1 MSDKN
6 DKVPLDEPSE
16 EEFARAGYVPP
27 QGKRLELPFWL
38 AVASCVLALAARTL
52 PWAGL
57 ALGILALLAL
67 ALFKVPR
74 PYVRAPRAAVA
85 LSALGI
91 LVCAALSTY
100 VPPQPGIIRVS
111 VDAPSWR
118 QEYGAVTIS
127 VDGTTES
134 GERVSD
140 SLEVVPGTTSTL
152 DDYQTGS
159 YSFTV
164 DEASLERGEELFEP
178 TEARATCTLELEQ
191 DVEVAFELA
200 LVPQDGTLGFT
211 VNSEGWDASYGS
223 IPVTVSGTTEDGKA
237 VSETIPAAP
246 ETTYS
251 LSGYEA
257 GTYSFSV
264 DKSVLTQGE
273 TVFCASSETRT
284 FTKREDMLV
293 TVYVSV
299 DEEATQALAEQRAE
313 EERARAEAEAQAR
326 AEAEAAAPAEVEAEA
341 RAQEEAQR
349 QQETTEQTVYITDT
363 GEKYHRYGC
372 QYLRESCHPISL
384 STAQGLG
391 YTPCKRCKP

>member
-1 MSDKN
+1 MTEKHG
-6 DKVPLDEPSE
+6 KTPFDEPSE
-16 EEFARAGYVPP
+16 EEFAQVGYVPP
-27 QGKRLELPFWL
+27 KGKRFELPFWL

-52 PWAGL
+52 PWAGV

-67 ALFKVPR
+67 AFFKVPR
-74 PYVRAPRAAVA
+74 PYVRAPHATVA

-100 VPPQPGIIRVS
+100 IPPQPGVIRVS
-111 VDAPSWR
+111 VDAPAWR

-134 GERVSD
+134 GDEVSD

-152 DDYQTGS
+152 DDYQAGT

-164 DEASLERGEELFEP
+164 EEASLERGEELFEP
-178 TEARATCTLELEQ
+178 TEPRTTCTLELEK
-191 DVEVAFELA
+191 DVDVAIELA
-200 LVPQDGTLGFT
+200 LVPQNGTLGLI
-211 VNSEGWDASYGS
+211 VSADNWDATYGS

-237 VSETIPAAP
+237 VNETIPATP
-246 ETTYS
+246 GTSYS
-251 LSGYEA
+251 LSSYEA

-264 DKSVLTQGE
+264 DKNVLTQGE
-273 TVFCASSETRT
+273 TIFSASSETRT

-293 TVYVSV
+293 TVRVTV

-313 EERARAEAEAQAR
+313 EERARAEAEAQAL
-326 AEAEAAAPAEVEAEA
+326 AEAEAAARAQAETEA

-349 QQETTEQTVYITDT
+349 QQETIEQTVYITDT

-384 STAQGLG
+384 SEALNRG